1 MSTTHDSDIDET
13 FFQFDPFELLAI
25 PSSLQP
31 LDTEKT
37 VGVSALGRLPVSEDM
52 HFIGKGSP
60 ARKGKVKTM
69 PMPIRPSTI
78 VRDLFEFSPP
88 GSSSY
93 ASSSSS
99 MTFSPSTSN
108 FSSDLDNPYCRDSF
122 LTDGME
128 PSDSPNSEASFP
140 SSYTRKGKEK
150 ASFPMLPPLTFSAIE
165 LDYGRDVPLTPG
177 PSSYGTL
184 YSPPLPNQG
193 LPPSSAIPVTDI
205 SVPSPSSFQS
215 QEPSSA
221 VVKAPVTRCRSLINL
236 SHQSSPPSL
245 ESAITPQSSLGSSN
259 IARQHLD
266 AIDKKDTGS
275 VANLSMIDTT
285 SLINTLDLQAIS
297 REPSS
302 CPPAWYTASKDSARA
317 PASREIFRAKSRSR
331 SLPYPISAL
340 DIVPVVSTDIFQPL
354 PVVILNYFELFL
366 PKELRLYILCAL
378 VDLHDSDY
386 QRSIREG
393 RLTIAKA
400 TSSRGRWVGRDK
412 GVRELFK
419 FSRVRL

>member
-25 PSSLQP
+25 PSSPQP
-31 LDTEKT
+31 LGTEKT
-37 VGVSALGRLPVSEDM
+37 AGVSALGQLPVSEDM

-78 VRDLFEFSPP
+78 IRDPFEFSPP

-99 MTFSPSTSN
+99 MAFSPSTPD

-122 LTDGME
+122 LTEGME

-140 SSYTRKGKEK
+140 NSYTRKGKEK
-150 ASFPMLPPLTFSAIE
+150 ASFPMLPPLSFSAIE
-165 LDYGRDVPLTPG
+165 LDYGRDVPPTPG

-184 YSPPLPNQG
+184 YSPPFLNQG

-205 SVPSPSSFQS
+205 SIPSPSSFQL
-215 QEPSSA
+215 QEDSSA
-221 VVKAPVTRCRSLINL
+221 VSKAPVTRCRSLINL

-245 ESAITPQSSLGSSN
+245 ESPQSSPSPSN
-259 IARQHLD
+259 IARQLLD
-266 AIDKKDTGS
+266 AIDKKETDG
-275 VANLSMIDTT
+275 VANLSMVDTT
-285 SLINTLDLQAIS
+285 SLIDTLDLQAIS

-302 CPPAWYTASKDSARA
+302 CPSAWYTASKVSARA
-317 PASREIFRAKSRSR
+317 PAPREIFKAKSRSR
-331 SLPYPISAL
+331 SSPYPISAL
-340 DIVPVVSTDIFQPL
+340 DIVPIVSTDIFQPL

-378 VDLHDSDY
+378 VDLHENDH
-386 QRSIREG
+386 QRLIREG
-393 RLTIAKA
+393 RITMAKA

-412 GVRELFK
+412 GIRELFK